1 MKKLIHLFLLM
12 GFCALRVM
20 AQNTFVYTNNDRT
33 PNNISGFAAAANG
46 VLSPVA
52 GSPFATGGDGA
63 GGGSSA
69 TNRITATV
77 VKNFLFAGNSGSN
90 NVSAFSIDPVT
101 GVLTSVPGSPFATGG
116 IAGGVTGMSLTA
128 TPDDKFLIAANGESM
143 TISVFTIAANGALS
157 PVTGSPFP
165 SGASAALA
173 SAKVTS
179 DGKFLAVTAVPA
191 IFMFSISAT
200 GALTPV
206 PGSPTPDLGASG
218 IDCNCASTQLFVALN
233 GSPNSVVDVFDIG
246 LTGTLSRIVGSPFN
260 GPGINSNVALLSPD
274 DSKLFVSAQDSNTVT
289 VFSVASGGALS
300 VVAGSPFAVPGATSP
315 SGIATNQ
322 AGTLLYSAA
331 FNNVINGFS
340 IGPAGA
346 LTSVPGSPFSNGFPA
361 DSGLLSLAVFPGKN
375 CCPAPVISDASATP
389 NVLWP
394 PNHKMVAVTIDYTVT
409 DPCPNTCVLTVSS
422 NEPVNGIGDG
432 NTSPDWQ
439 VIDAHHVLLRA
450 ERSGP
455 GSGRIYTLDITCTN
469 DTNKLSSTKTL
480 RVVVPHDQ
488 DAFFVAHNYLDFLN
502 RQPDQSGW
510 DFWTN
515 QIAACGT
522 DEQCLEARRIGVSA
536 AFFLSIE
543 YQNNGFL
550 VERFYQV
557 AYGNS
562 NANSALAGAHQLAVP
577 AVRLNEYLQDTQRL
591 GQGVTVLE
599 AGWEETMANNKQAYA
614 LEFVQTPRFI
624 NAFPATLTPA
634 AFVDQLNQNAGDVL
648 SPSERAAVINLFG
661 DAADSANP
669 TARAQVVRQIAED
682 PDLYNAEFNRAF
694 VLAEYF
700 GYLRRNPNDAPDTDY
715 TGYDFWVTKLNQF
728 HGNYIDAEMVK
739 AFINSI
745 EYQQRFGL

>member
-1 MKKLIHLFLLM
+1 
-12 GFCALRVM
+12 
-20 AQNTFVYTNNDRT
+20 
-33 PNNISGFAAAANG
+33 
-46 VLSPVA
+46 
-52 GSPFATGGDGA
+52 
-63 GGGSSA
+63 
-69 TNRITATV
+69 
-77 VKNFLFAGNSGSN
+77 
-90 NVSAFSIDPVT
+90 
-101 GVLTSVPGSPFATGG
+101 
-116 IAGGVTGMSLTA
+116 
-128 TPDDKFLIAANGESM
+128 
-143 TISVFTIAANGALS
+143 
-157 PVTGSPFP
+157 
-165 SGASAALA
+165 
-173 SAKVTS
+173 
-179 DGKFLAVTAVPA
+179 
-191 IFMFSISAT
+191 
-200 GALTPV
+200 
-206 PGSPTPDLGASG
+206 
-218 IDCNCASTQLFVALN
+218 
-233 GSPNSVVDVFDIG
+233 
-246 LTGTLSRIVGSPFN
+246 
-260 GPGINSNVALLSPD
+260 
-274 DSKLFVSAQDSNTVT
+274 
-289 VFSVASGGALS
+289 
-300 VVAGSPFAVPGATSP
+300 
-315 SGIATNQ
+315 
-322 AGTLLYSAA
+322 
-331 FNNVINGFS
+331 
-340 IGPAGA
+340 
-346 LTSVPGSPFSNGFPA
+346 
-361 DSGLLSLAVFPGKN
+361 
-375 CCPAPVISDASATP
+375 
-389 NVLWP
+389 
-394 PNHKMVAVTIDYTVT
+394 MVAVTIDYTVT

-439 VIDAHHVLLRA
+439 VIDAHHVFLRA

-515 QIAACGT
+515 QIASCGT

-624 NAFPATLTPA
+624 KAFPATLSPA
-634 AFVDQLNQNAGDVL
+634 AFVGQLNQNAGDVL

-661 DAADSANP
+661 DAADSTNT
-669 TARAQVVRQIAED
+669 TARAQAVRQIAED

-700 GYLRRNPNDAPDTDY
+700 GYLRRNPNDAPDIDY

>member
-1 MKKLIHLFLLM
+1 
-12 GFCALRVM
+12 
-20 AQNTFVYTNNDRT
+20 
-33 PNNISGFAAAANG
+33 
-46 VLSPVA
+46 
-52 GSPFATGGDGA
+52 
-63 GGGSSA
+63 
-69 TNRITATV
+69 
-77 VKNFLFAGNSGSN
+77 
-90 NVSAFSIDPVT
+90 
-101 GVLTSVPGSPFATGG
+101 
-116 IAGGVTGMSLTA
+116 
-128 TPDDKFLIAANGESM
+128 
-143 TISVFTIAANGALS
+143 
-157 PVTGSPFP
+157 
-165 SGASAALA
+165 
-173 SAKVTS
+173 
-179 DGKFLAVTAVPA
+179 
-191 IFMFSISAT
+191 MFSISAT

-331 FNNVINGFS
+331 FNNLINGFS
-340 IGPAGA
+340 IGPTGA
-346 LTSVPGSPFSNGFPA
+346 LTSVTGSPFSNGFPA

-488 DAFFVAHNYLDFLN
+488 DAFFVAHNYLDFH
-502 RQPDQSGW
+502 
-510 DFWTN
+510 
-515 QIAACGT
+515 AALT
-522 DEQCLEARRIGVSA
+522 
-536 AFFLSIE
+536 
-543 YQNNGFL
+543 
-550 VERFYQV
+550 
-557 AYGNS
+557 S
-562 NANSALAGAHQLAVP
+562 NALKLVALVSLLRSSSRSNTRITGLWLSAFIKSLTATRMRIRPLPGCISSRCRQC
-577 AVRLNEYLQDTQRL
+577 
-591 GQGVTVLE
+591 
-599 AGWEETMANNKQAYA
+599 A
-614 LEFVQTPRFI
+614 LMNTSRTRNGLVK
-624 NAFPATLTPA
+624 A
-634 AFVDQLNQNAGDVL
+634 
-648 SPSERAAVINLFG
+648 SPS
-661 DAADSANP
+661 
-669 TARAQVVRQIAED
+669 
-682 PDLYNAEFNRAF
+682 
-694 VLAEYF
+694 
-700 GYLRRNPNDAPDTDY
+700 
-715 TGYDFWVTKLNQF
+715 
-728 HGNYIDAEMVK
+728 
-739 AFINSI
+739 
-745 EYQQRFGL
+745 